1 MRLLVIEDDEVVR
14 TLVQRVL
21 EKNGYEV
28 ATASQ
33 AEDGER
39 MALTEGF
46 DCIILDLALP
56 DKSGLEV
63 CSLLRSEGVKTP
75 ILILSARKNID
86 TKVLGL
92 SSGAD
97 DYLTKP
103 FDNKELIARIEAI
116 TRRTREH
123 ASENNGNTGSSEI
136 LSCGELHLNLI
147 KREFL
152 VKGQIVWL
160 TNNEFNLMAYFL
172 RNVDKVVEKEELAD
186 KVWGIKFDTQTNFIN
201 VYVSYLRKKINEVTD
216 KEYIQTVRKRGFVL
230 MSNPEA
236 PIPQD

>member
-1 MRLLVIEDDEVVR
+1 MRILVIEDDDVVR

-21 EKNGYEV
+21 EKNGFEV
-28 ATASQ
+28 VTAPQALEGEKLAMQSQ
-33 AEDGER
+33 H
-39 MALTEGF
+39 

-63 CSLLRSEGVKTP
+63 CADLREKGVKTP

-116 TRRTREH
+116 TRRSRDQ
-123 ASENNGNTGSSEI
+123 SDSGSSGNAE
-136 LSCGELHLNLI
+136 LLRCGEMELNLI
-147 KREFL
+147 KREFTIRG
-152 VKGQIVWL
+152 KPVWL
-160 TNNEFNLMAYFL
+160 TNNEFNLMTYFMKH
-172 RNVDKVVEKEELAD
+172 VDKVVEKEELAD

-201 VYVSYLRKKINEVTD
+201 VYVSYLRKKIAEETD
-216 KEYIQTVRKRGFVL
+216 KEYIQTVRKRGFIL

-236 PIPQD
+236 PIPN

>member
-1 MRLLVIEDDEVVR
+1 MRILVIEDDDVVR

-28 ATASQ
+28 SSAPQ
-33 AEDGER
+33 AEEGEK
-39 MALTEGF
+39 MATEQAY

-63 CSLLRSEGVKTP
+63 CADLRDQGIKTP

-116 TRRTREH
+116 TRRTREQGENGGGGG
-123 ASENNGNTGSSEI
+123 SES

-147 KREFL
+147 KREFTIA
-152 VKGQIVWL
+152 GSQVWL
-160 TNNEFNLMAYFL
+160 TNNEFNLMAYFMK
-172 RNVDKVVEKEELAD
+172 NVDKVVEKEELAD

-201 VYVSYLRKKINEVTD
+201 VYVSYLRKKISEVTD
-216 KEYIQTVRKRGFVL
+216 REYIQTVRKRGFIL
-230 MSNPEA
+230 MSNPDA
-236 PIPQD
+236 PIP

>member
-1 MRLLVIEDDEVVR
+1 MRILVIEDDEVVR

-21 EKNGYEV
+21 EKSGFTV
-28 ATASQ
+28 AAASH
-33 AEDGER
+33 AEEGER
-39 MALTEGF
+39 LAQNENF

-56 DKSGLEV
+56 DKNGLEV
-63 CSLLRSEGVKTP
+63 CTFLRENGVQTP

-116 TRRTREH
+116 TRRTRDN
-123 ASENNGNTGSSEI
+123 SVSNGSGNSNEI
-136 LSCGELHLNLI
+136 LYCGDLKLYLI
-147 KREFL
+147 KREFT
-152 VKGQIVWL
+152 VNGTQVWL
-160 TNNEFNLMAYFL
+160 TNNEFNLMAYFM
-172 RNVDKVVEKEELAD
+172 RNIDKVVDKEELAD

-216 KEYIQTVRKRGFVL
+216 KEYIQTVRKRGFIL
-230 MSNPEA
+230 MSNPDA
-236 PIPQD
+236 TIPKA

>member
-1 MRLLVIEDDEVVR
+1 MRILVIEDDDVVR

-21 EKNGYEV
+21 EKNGFEV
-28 ATASQ
+28 SAASQ
-33 AEDGER
+33 ATEGER
-39 MALTEGF
+39 MATQSQY

-63 CSLLRSEGVKTP
+63 CVDLREKEIKTP

-116 TRRTREH
+116 TRRSRDQAEAAT
-123 ASENNGNTGSSEI
+123 AGSNIEI
-136 LSCGELHLNLI
+136 LRCGEMELNQL
-147 KREFL
+147 KREFTIRGS
-152 VKGQIVWL
+152 VVWL
-160 TNNEFNLMAYFL
+160 TNNEFNLMTYFMK
-172 RNVDKVVEKEELAD
+172 NVDKVIEKEELAD

-201 VYVSYLRKKINEVTD
+201 VYVSYLRKKISEETD
-216 KEYIQTVRKRGFVL
+216 KEYIQTVRKRGFIL

-236 PIPQD
+236 PIPGGP

>member
-1 MRLLVIEDDEVVR
+1 MRILVIEDDDVVR

-21 EKNGYEV
+21 EKNGFEV
-28 ATASQ
+28 ATAAQALEGEKIALQSQ
-33 AEDGER
+33 H
-39 MALTEGF
+39 

-63 CSLLRSEGVKTP
+63 CADLRDKGIKTP

-116 TRRTREH
+116 TRRSRDQ
-123 ASENNGNTGSSEI
+123 ADVSSSGGATEV
-136 LSCGELHLNLI
+136 LRCGEMELNLL
-147 KREFL
+147 KREFTIQ
-152 VKGQIVWL
+152 GNMVWL
-160 TNNEFNLMAYFL
+160 TNNEFNLMTYFMKH
-172 RNVDKVVEKEELAD
+172 VDKVIEKEELAD

-201 VYVSYLRKKINEVTD
+201 VYVSYLRKKISEETD
-216 KEYIQTVRKRGFVL
+216 KEYIQTVRKRGFIL

-236 PIPQD
+236 PIPN

>member
-1 MRLLVIEDDEVVR
+1 MVR

-21 EKNGYEV
+21 EKNGFEV
-28 ATASQ
+28 ATAAQALEGEKIALQSQ
-33 AEDGER
+33 H
-39 MALTEGF
+39 

-63 CSLLRSEGVKTP
+63 CSDLREKGIKTP

-116 TRRTREH
+116 TRRSRDQ
-123 ASENNGNTGSSEI
+123 ADSSNAGNASEI
-136 LSCGELHLNLI
+136 LRCGEMELNLL
-147 KREFL
+147 KREFTIR
-152 VKGQIVWL
+152 GNIVWL
-160 TNNEFNLMAYFL
+160 TNNEFNLMTYFMKHL
-172 RNVDKVVEKEELAD
+172 DKVIEKEELAD

-201 VYVSYLRKKINEVTD
+201 VYVSYLRKKISEETD
-216 KEYIQTVRKRGFVL
+216 KEYIQTVRKRGFIL

-236 PIPQD
+236 PIPN